1 MADSRLRKAADL
13 DRDSRDALER
23 EATENREY
31 MDDERLEELMTT
43 LYQEHLPRIPPIPG
57 YHVCWLTTESKVDSI
72 AWRRSIGYELIK
84 ANEIPGFEHLATTAG
99 AGPTGQYPGCIAVAE
114 MVAAKI
120 PERLYQRYMAL
131 MHHKK
136 PAEEAT
142 KLTDTL
148 ASLKEQAARAGGRV
162 GVQEGLRDIDK
173 PAPIPVFQ

>member
-23 EATENREY
+23 EATENRELI
-31 MDDERLEELMTT
+31 DDERLEELMTT

-72 AWRRSIGYELIK
+72 AWRQSIGYQLIK
-84 ANEIPGFEHLATTAG
+84 ANEIPGFEHLASVAG
-99 AGPTGQYPGCIAVAE
+99 AGPTGQYPGTIAVAE

-120 PERLYQRYMAL
+120 PEKLYQRYMAL

-136 PAEEAT
+136 PADEAT
-142 KLTDTL
+142 KLTNDLEAL
-148 ASLKEQAARAGGRV
+148 ADQAKRYGGRI
-162 GVQEGLRDIDK
+162 GKQEGLRDIDK
-173 PAPIPVFQ
+173 PAPVPVFQ

>member
-1 MADSRLRKAADL
+1 MADSRLRKAADD

-31 MDDERLEELMTT
+31 LDDERLEELMTT
-43 LYQEHLPRIPPIPG
+43 LYQEHLPRIPAIPG

-72 AWRRSIGYELIK
+72 AWRMSIGYQLIK
-84 ANEIPGFEHLATTAG
+84 ANEIPGFEHLAVTAG
-99 AGPTGQYPGCIAVAE
+99 AGPTGQYPGSIAVAE

-142 KLTDTL
+142 KLTDML
-148 ASLKEQAARAGGRV
+148 KNIKEEASRYGGRV
-162 GVQEGLRDIDK
+162 GTQEGLRDIDK
-173 PAPIPVFQ
+173 PAPTPVFQ